1 MEFVRSLGGL
11 YRASGAN
18 DVPVTVAYER
28 FRGQLARHY
37 GIAAAQTA
45 DAATLAATLTERFG
59 VISPSLQRDL
69 EACENA
75 GRLTNLKPRQALAL
89 VKALA
94 GYNERIARQ
103 AASSTKT
110 VASLAKDRGTIGPE
124 HEHTDSRRK
133 SVQRHTA

>member
-1 MEFVRSLGGL
+1 
-11 YRASGAN
+11 
-18 DVPVTVAYER
+18 
-28 FRGQLARHY
+28 LARHY

-94 GYNERIARQ
+94 GYNDWIARQ

-110 VASLAKDRGTIGPE
+110 VVSLAKDRGTIGPE